1 MFYDSFPINTS
12 IHHTAIILT
21 KTPSIK
27 VLKHLNALLNV
38 GIDAFVMC
46 DQDPSNFNNSTNR
59 ILYISD
65 EQLALYGL
73 TRNRVWDRVFVWLY
87 NQSSIDYVWLM
98 EEDVTWSNVR
108 YMVKL
113 FNVYANNPA
122 DLLSR
127 NIIYRNKHTLGWMWW
142 PTTSLKLF
150 PEKKW
155 SGSLNMLSRVSRRL
169 IKAHQYYT
177 LQLLNETKQNNASKI
192 DSNYYYQE
200 FFIPTV
206 ANMFNLKML
215 IYDHSLME
223 VHVSSLTENDIRTLL
238 AKGKHIFHAVKHD
251 SQLLINATQY

>member
-127 NIIYRNKHTLGWMWW
+127 NIIYRNKHTLG
-142 PTTSLKLF
+142 
-150 PEKKW
+150 
-155 SGSLNMLSRVSRRL
+155 
-169 IKAHQYYT
+169 
-177 LQLLNETKQNNASKI
+177 
-192 DSNYYYQE
+192 
-200 FFIPTV
+200 
-206 ANMFNLKML
+206 
-215 IYDHSLME
+215 
-223 VHVSSLTENDIRTLL
+223 
-238 AKGKHIFHAVKHD
+238 
-251 SQLLINATQY
+251 